1 MNSERVLDAQ
11 GNFVTLKSTPKYDN
25 PLEKEVK
32 VLKEENS
39 TLKNIV
45 KSKNDELKECSP
57 CKDKTFCLE
66 CTGGNLNDCTKCKDK
81 IYNVAYKRKYRR
93 RITKVVFG
101 TPSTKK

>member
-32 VLKEENS
+32 VLKEENA

-45 KSKNDELKECSP
+45 KSKNDELKECKKELAVCQGKYAQLIKES
-57 CKDKTFCLE
+57 E
-66 CTGGNLNDCTKCKDK
+66 TKETKSTW
-81 IYNVAYKRKYRR
+81 RK
-93 RITKVVFG
+93 
-101 TPSTKK
+101 SKKQK